1 MRFGAVAGIS
11 EMKAFIDSTRV
22 FNTVSCRKVNLPC
35 VKDILH
41 APRTWD
47 VVQTTL
53 PHKCQLASVVMCQ
66 RFKLDGDG
74 KTSNVEARQKESKFG
89 GMARMELHER
99 SCFTYFSH
107 LVH

>member
-1 MRFGAVAGIS
+1 MPVGKLFLLAGAWPDFTKICLVMRFGAVAGIS

-53 PHKCQLASVVMCQ
+53 PHK
-66 RFKLDGDG
+66 
-74 KTSNVEARQKESKFG
+74 
-89 GMARMELHER
+89 
-99 SCFTYFSH
+99 
-107 LVH
+107 